1 MKKKYKNDLERIDA
15 AWEKLEPLLEEDIQ
29 IQPERKHILFSPKLL
44 AAAAVLLLVAAA
56 GILFLK
62 DYNRMLNYS
71 TKYGETARIVLPD
84 SSVVLLNG
92 NTRLSFPKHWP
103 SRGDREVNIDGE
115 AYFSVKHTKTDQKF
129 FVRMND
135 HSSVQVLGTEFNVSK
150 RKEETRV
157 VLSSGKIALRM
168 ETPNPGQ
175 EKVITMKP
183 GDLVEYQTAK
193 HTYTRKVVDPE
204 MYSSWKSS
212 TLVFEK
218 TTLKEVLQQ
227 LHNTYGLNIQVEKP
241 ELMNMSVSGSAPTQN
256 IDLLIKGLSEI
267 FHLELIRKGDTLIV
281 TSN

>member
-1 MKKKYKNDLERIDA
+1 
-15 AWEKLEPLLEEDIQ
+15 
-29 IQPERKHILFSPKLL
+29 
-44 AAAAVLLLVAAA
+44 
-56 GILFLK
+56 
-62 DYNRMLNYS
+62 
-71 TKYGETARIVLPD
+71 
-84 SSVVLLNG
+84 
-92 NTRLSFPKHWP
+92 
-103 SRGDREVNIDGE
+103 
-115 AYFSVKHTKTDQKF
+115 
-129 FVRMND
+129 MND

-157 VLSSGKIALRM
+157 VLNSGKIALRM
-168 ETPNPGQ
+168 ETADPAR

-183 GDLVEYQTAK
+183 GDLVEYQSARY
-193 HTYTRKVVDPE
+193 TYVKKVVDPE

-212 TLVFEK
+212 RLIFEK
-218 TTLKEVLQQ
+218 TRLKEVLQQ